1 MTSVMSVETPI
12 SHLDPYSDRAL
23 IDPWPTYVSKAL
35 HDPSSFP
42 SSLGVMM
49 NDHMNHV
56 LRGNTLCS
64 DGEDHRRLRRII
76 MKPLTP
82 SALKSL
88 QERVTVEADELESSE
103 AFALMRGMV
112 PPGVAIPLHNHADP
126 EVLFVLEGEPNVL
139 QYEGDSS
146 HWVTTRPGEIVCI
159 PGDVR
164 HALRNTSPAT
174 VTLLLTTTP
183 NIYCFFRELGKP
195 FHPDQPLGPP
205 TPQDMQRLRD
215 LASQHNYWMASPEE
229 NAAIGLSG
237 F

>member
-1 MTSVMSVETPI
+1 VHAKIE
-12 SHLDPYSDRAL
+12 
-23 IDPWPTYVSKAL
+23 
-35 HDPSSFP
+35 
-42 SSLGVMM
+42 
-49 NDHMNHV
+49 
-56 LRGNTLCS
+56 
-64 DGEDHRRLRRII
+64 
-76 MKPLTP
+76 
-82 SALKSL
+82 
-88 QERVTVEADELESSE
+88 DELSLDEMAESAGLSMPTQTQVIHSSNE
-103 AFALMRGMV
+103 PLFDIFGPLLQFLVTPAQSSQAFALMRGMV
-112 PPGVAIPLHNHADP
+112 PPGVAIPLPSHADP
-126 EVLFVLEGEPNVL
+126 EVLFVLEGELNVL

-183 NIYCFFRELGKP
+183 NIYRFFRELGKP

>member
-23 IDPWPTYVSKAL
+23 IDPWPTYGELQDAGPAVWLSKYQMFALTRYDSALKAL

-49 NDHMNHV
+49 NGHMNHV

-82 SALKSL
+82 SALKLL
-88 QERVTVEADELESSE
+88 QERVTVEADEL
-103 AFALMRGMV
+103 
-112 PPGVAIPLHNHADP
+112 
-126 EVLFVLEGEPNVL
+126 VL
-139 QYEGDSS
+139 
-146 HWVTTRPGEIVCI
+146 R
-159 PGDVR
+159 
-164 HALRNTSPAT
+164 
-174 VTLLLTTTP
+174 
-183 NIYCFFRELGKP
+183 
-195 FHPDQPLGPP
+195 PP
-205 TPQDMQRLRD
+205 TPQDMQRLLD
-215 LASQHNYWMASPEE
+215 LAAQHNYWMASPQE